1 MAKLTPDEGKE
12 GATSSPWTKRAH
24 MSVVDAIHSP
34 LPQLSARAAV
44 KLPGGQSP
52 HVSQTK
58 ASPPGILFEG
68 SPRHDAASGR
78 RAARALIQPAPHGF
92 TVAEPLSA
100 APLLARASLAAP
112 LQAAARSSFSQ
123 GVLFTDSKGFI
134 KSSSQLR
141 RPEPVEDCLQSLWSH
156 GKPTSPDTVQDPL
169 DAPVT
174 PAASSPTVVKASKE
188 HPGEGINASAA
199 VLAAPASWEQVKKS
213 MLGQVLRARRIS
225 ANDDLKFELQS
236 LSPDAPKCKVQPHKI
251 LEMLKDVPWFKR
263 ISNTKMRHLLRRS
276 ALVYFEE
283 GQTIL
288 RENSYGSAFYLLL
301 EGQTM
306 ITSKARNIDVTQLP
320 GSFFGESALAV
331 NVHVRREASVEAL
344 ENSWCLRVNAIDV
357 TELGIELDELKKIY
371 LAKAL
376 SRVRWFDM
384 LTASKLS
391 ALGRIMEIESFPPN
405 RVIFGEGEMADKMY
419 IVISGRV
426 TIFKRRVGGTPQPSD
441 RVDPTDSTWAKQNML
456 LAEFSPQSKSPWFGE
471 VAIFDQSPRSAS
483 AFTVESTELL
493 SVHMSQA
500 KRLIQL
506 IPEFFQMNAAYR
518 AAYNVTNQLNGT
530 EKAPSHIGAKMTS
543 PIAEKRAAEKPAPVE
558 VKKSVLAALAG

>member
-1 MAKLTPDEGKE
+1 
-12 GATSSPWTKRAH
+12 
-24 MSVVDAIHSP
+24 
-34 LPQLSARAAV
+34 
-44 KLPGGQSP
+44 
-52 HVSQTK
+52 
-58 ASPPGILFEG
+58 
-68 SPRHDAASGR
+68 
-78 RAARALIQPAPHGF
+78 
-92 TVAEPLSA
+92 
-100 APLLARASLAAP
+100 
-112 LQAAARSSFSQ
+112 
-123 GVLFTDSKGFI
+123 
-134 KSSSQLR
+134 
-141 RPEPVEDCLQSLWSH
+141 
-156 GKPTSPDTVQDPL
+156 
-169 DAPVT
+169 
-174 PAASSPTVVKASKE
+174 
-188 HPGEGINASAA
+188 
-199 VLAAPASWEQVKKS
+199 
-213 MLGQVLRARRIS
+213 
-225 ANDDLKFELQS
+225 
-236 LSPDAPKCKVQPHKI
+236 
-251 LEMLKDVPWFKR
+251 
-263 ISNTKMRHLLRRS
+263 
-276 ALVYFEE
+276 
-283 GQTIL
+283 
-288 RENSYGSAFYLLL
+288 
-301 EGQTM
+301 M

-426 TIFKRRVGGTPQPSD
+426 TIFKRRVGGAPQPSD

-558 VKKSVLAALAG
+558 HDLLELEGRRTATPDRNGES